1 MSHALFY
8 KPVAH
13 YQRLSNDGLLLIR
26 IAEGQSW
33 YPALLAVQL
42 IYGIFSE
49 IPQGLRSGCKHSMIT
64 GYPEVYMIRGYRI
77 HLSGVL
83 AYMHRL

>member
-8 KPVAH
+8 KPVTH
-13 YQRLSNDGLLLIR
+13 YQRLGHDGLLLIR
-26 IAEGQSW
+26 TAEGQSR
-33 YPALLAVQL
+33 YPALLSIQL
-42 IYGIFSE
+42 IYSIFSE
-49 IPQGLRSGCKHSMIT
+49 VPQALRSGCKHSMIT
-64 GYPEVYMIRGYRI
+64 GYPEIYMIRGYRI